1 MITRAMLM
9 TAGLGTRLRPYTG
22 VLPKPL
28 LPLLGVPMAQ
38 FALDGLVDAGVRR
51 IVANV
56 HHLPELT
63 RSGLAGLERGQAE
76 LVLSDE
82 SQLLLG
88 SAGGIRKA
96 LDQFEGEPFF
106 YANADVLCP
115 VDWAELG
122 KRHEELNRSHGV
134 RLTLLLLPR
143 GPAGEK
149 YREIQVD
156 SERMRVSALGEPRE
170 GAPFFAGAAVFD
182 PAAFSGLPLE
192 KPSDFVADVL
202 RQEVAAG
209 RVGVAWGQGEWMD
222 IGSPELW
229 HRAHLQ
235 CVEKRATL
243 PPLWRQ
249 RLEFGQKVEE
259 QRPGV
264 WKGAGFQ
271 VDLANRQVIYGASG
285 TQSGPGISFN
295 GIWTKCP

>member
-9 TAGLGTRLRPYTG
+9 TAGLGTRLRPYTSL
-22 VLPKPL
+22 LPKPL

-38 FALDGLVDAGVRR
+38 FALDGLVEAGVRR

-56 HHLPELT
+56 HHLPEAT
-63 RSGLAGLERGQAE
+63 RSGLEGLERGKAE

-82 SQLLLG
+82 SRLLLG

-96 LDQFEGEPFF
+96 LDHFEDEPFF

-115 VDWAELG
+115 VNWAELG
-122 KRHEELNRSHGV
+122 RRHEELAKSHGV

-149 YREIQVD
+149 YREIHVD
-156 SERMRVSALGEPRE
+156 ADRVRVSALGEPRE
-170 GAPFFAGAAVFD
+170 GAPFFAGAAVLD
-182 PAAFSGLPLE
+182 PAAFSHLPLE

-202 RQEVAAG
+202 RAEVAAG
-209 RVGVAWGQGEWMD
+209 RVGVAWGAGEWMD

-235 CVEKRATL
+235 CVEKQAVL
-243 PPLWRQ
+243 PPLWRKRLRIGQ
-249 RLEFGQKVEE
+249 RLLEKK
-259 QRPGV
+259 PGH
-264 WKGAGFQ
+264 WEGAGFE
-271 VDLANRQVIYGASG
+271 VDLPKRRVIYGKSVSE
-285 TQSGPGISFN
+285 TGPGVSFN